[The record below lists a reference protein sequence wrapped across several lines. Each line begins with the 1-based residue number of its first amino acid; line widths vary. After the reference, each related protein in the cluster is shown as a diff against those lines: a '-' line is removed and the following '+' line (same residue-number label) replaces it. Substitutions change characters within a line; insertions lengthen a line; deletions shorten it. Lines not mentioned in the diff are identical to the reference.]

1 MAHAT
6 TIIFNMERL
15 PNQARAVPAPV
26 HEGINACRAFGFPAS
41 NPSVD
46 LAASPRQLSART
58 HIKTPSMPAPLRNAL
73 PIAIAAALA
82 IVALGQLTK
91 YLVVVAMNLRETGE
105 IAVFPGLTFRM
116 AWNTGV
122 NFGILS
128 GDPGFT
134 RWLLAAFS
142 TMIAAVLV
150 FAARN
155 SRRLL
160 TVLGLGIAA
169 GGALGNVIDR
179 FTWGAVA
186 DFLNVTCCGVRNPWS
201 FNVADIA
208 IFVGFGLLLLPGRRV
223 SPGLAD
229 PSS

>member
-1 MAHAT
+1 
-6 TIIFNMERL
+6 
-15 PNQARAVPAPV
+15 
-26 HEGINACRAFGFPAS
+26 
-41 NPSVD
+41 
-46 LAASPRQLSART
+46 
-58 HIKTPSMPAPLRNAL
+58 MPAPFRNAL

-82 IVALGQLTK
+82 IIALDQLTK

-128 GDPGFT
+128 GDPGLT
-134 RWLLAAFS
+134 RWLLAAFAIV
-142 TMIAAVLV
+142 IAGMLILAS
-150 FAARN
+150 RN

-208 IFVGFGLLLLPGRRV
+208 IFVGFGLLLLPSRRT
-223 SPGLAD
+223 SPGIPD